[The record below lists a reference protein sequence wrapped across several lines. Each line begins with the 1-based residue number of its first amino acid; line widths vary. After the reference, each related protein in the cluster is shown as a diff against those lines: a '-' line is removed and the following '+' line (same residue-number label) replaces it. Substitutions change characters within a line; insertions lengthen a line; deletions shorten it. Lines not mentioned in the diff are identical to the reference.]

1 MRLEYSKKMLSDIDS
16 YLINLG
22 TRLDRLNSSVIEA
35 KKLELNLI
43 RVEAIPASAKPSNG
57 GLLSPSAHAC
67 VESHMT
73 ALRLFLATDSEHCL
87 ILEDD
92 FIVLS
97 RKRVVATFG
106 RIDLRDWDF
115 VQIGFLNTGFRDRI
129 FRSLT
134 NYETSIIRV
143 IETLD
148 RHFLPKSL
156 MISSRLRIK
165 RIKKVP
171 RGFVPDDI
179 RSGAHAYVISRKMA
193 EKVILL
199 NNPIFLTADGF
210 YSALAW
216 DKSFKIIRV
225 RKSFINQSN
234 SPSSIKNVSP

>member
-1 MRLEYSKKMLSDIDS
+1 MRMDNSKELLSDIDS

-43 RVEAIPASAKPSNG
+43 RVEAIPAFTNPSNG

-67 VESHMT
+67 VESHMK

-97 RKRVVATFG
+97 HRRVVDTFD

-129 FRSLT
+129 FRLLT
-134 NYETSIIRV
+134 NYETSIIRLV
-143 IETLD
+143 ETLD
-148 RHFLPKSL
+148 RHFSPKSL
-156 MISSRLRIK
+156 RVSSRLRIK

-193 EKVILL
+193 EKVLLL
-199 NNPIFLTADGF
+199 NNPAFLTVDGF

-216 DKSFKIIRV
+216 DKSFKMMRV

-234 SPSSIKNVSP
+234 SPSSIKNVSL

>member
-1 MRLEYSKKMLSDIDS
+1 MRLKNSKKKLSEIDS

-22 TRLDRLNSSVIEA
+22 ARLDRLNSSVIEA

-43 RVEAIPASAKPSNG
+43 RVDAIPAFAKPSNG

-67 VESHMT
+67 VESHLT

-97 RKRVVATFG
+97 HRKVMATFD
-106 RIDLRDWDF
+106 RLDLRDWDF

-129 FRSLT
+129 FRLLT
-134 NYETSIIRV
+134 NYETSVVRLV
-143 IETLD
+143 ETLD
-148 RHFLPKSL
+148 RHFSPKSL
-156 MISSRLRIK
+156 KVSSRLRIK

-193 EKVILL
+193 EKVLLL
-199 NNPIFLTADGF
+199 NNPAFLTADGF

-216 DKSFKIIRV
+216 DKSFKMIRV

>member
-1 MRLEYSKKMLSDIDS
+1 MDNSKELLSDIDS

-43 RVEAIPASAKPSNG
+43 RVEAIPAFTNPSNG

-67 VESHMT
+67 VESHMK

-97 RKRVVATFG
+97 HRRVVDTFD

-129 FRSLT
+129 FRLLT
-134 NYETSIIRV
+134 NYETSIIRLV
-143 IETLD
+143 ETLD
-148 RHFLPKSL
+148 RHFSPKSL
-156 MISSRLRIK
+156 KVSSRLRIK

-193 EKVILL
+193 EKVLLL
-199 NNPIFLTADGF
+199 NNPAFLTVDGF

-216 DKSFKIIRV
+216 DKSFKMMRV
-225 RKSFINQSN
+225 RKSFINQSD
-234 SPSSIKNVSP
+234 SPSSIKNISL